1 METTA
6 VVLSGLF
13 TLGVFTLV
21 MMVLSYELNDTDK
34 D

>member
-13 TLGVFTLV
+13 ILGVLTLV